1 MTGLAPEELLGLTG
15 LAVHFTGRRNWRG
28 HRPPPVRAVDGV
40 TFSVGKQETL
50 GLVGESGCGKSTLGN
65 AVLRLVRPTAG
76 QVRFDGRDIT
86 RLDGE
91 ELRGLRRD
99 VQMIFQDPYSALN
112 PKIRVGESIGE
123 PLLAHGIAQGRA
135 LEEQVSELLGLVGL
149 PPERASRYPHEFSGG
164 QRQRLVIARAL
175 ALKPRLIVCDE
186 PVSALDV
193 SIRSQIL
200 NLLMEFQQKLG
211 LSYLFIS
218 HDLSVVRHISH
229 RVAVM
234 YLGRVVELAPRDKLF
249 QEPLHPYTEALISA
263 IPLPDPVAQRQRKRI
278 ILKGELPKP
287 TAPPPGCPFHTRCP
301 IAQPVCRE
309 KVPPLEEKQLGH
321 WAACHLRS

>member
-1 MTGLAPEELLGLTG
+1 MTGELLGLSD
-15 LAVHFTGRRNWRG
+15 LAVHFKGRRNWRG
-28 HRPPPVRAVDGV
+28 RYPLPVRAVDGV
-40 TFSVGKQETL
+40 TIHVGHKETL

-65 AVLRLVRPTAG
+65 AVLRLVPPTAG
-76 QVRFDGRDIT
+76 QVRFEGRDVT
-86 RLDGE
+86 RVTGE
-91 ELRGLRRD
+91 ELRDLRREI
-99 VQMIFQDPYSALN
+99 QMIFQDPYSALN
-112 PKIRVGESIGE
+112 PKLRVGESVGE
-123 PLLAHGIAQGRA
+123 PLLAHGLASGA
-135 LEEQVSELLGLVGL
+135 DLDKQVAELLDLVGL
-149 PPERASRYPHEFSGG
+149 PAERATRYPHEFSGG

-175 ALKPRLIVCDE
+175 ALKPKLIVCDE

-200 NLLMEFQQKLG
+200 NLLMEFQQRLG

-234 YLGRVVELAPRDKLF
+234 YLGRVVELAPRDNLF
-249 QEPLHPYTEALISA
+249 REPLHPYTEALISA
-263 IPLPDPVAQRQRKRI
+263 IPLPDPVAQRKRNRI

-301 IAQPVCRE
+301 IAVPMCRE
-309 KVPPLEEKQLGH
+309 VVPPLEEKRPGH